1 MAVPEQVDTGERR
14 RQMTSVTAIVEA
26 VNLKKTYMLGEV
38 PVEALRGVNL
48 RVDNGDFLAILG
60 PSGSG
65 KSTLL
70 NLIGALDKP
79 TEGKMLIEDIDISTL
94 NDNQLADLRRRIG
107 FVFQFFNLIP
117 RFTARENVELSMTI
131 AGLSR
136 GERRKRAEDVLK
148 TVGLGERMNHRPAE
162 LSGGEQQRV
171 AIARALANNPKFL
184 LMDEPTG
191 NIDSKAAGEI
201 IRLIKRLNEEKAVT
215 IIMVTHDQRLA
226 GQSKRVVQMFDG
238 LIVQDVVN

>member
-1 MAVPEQVDTGERR
+1 M
-14 RQMTSVTAIVEA
+14 SAIVQA
-26 VNLKKTYMLGEV
+26 VDLKKTYMLGKV

-48 RVDNGDFLAILG
+48 TAQKGDFLAILG

-79 TEGKMLIEDIDISTL
+79 TDGKLFIESIDVSTL
-94 NDNQLADLRRRIG
+94 NDNRLSDIRRRIG

-117 RFTARENVELSMTI
+117 RFTARQNVELSMAI
-131 AGLSR
+131 AGLSMD
-136 GERRKRAEDVLK
+136 ERQKRSEELLE
-148 TVGLGERMNHRPAE
+148 TVGLKGRINHKPAE

-171 AIARALANNPKFL
+171 AIARALANNPGFL

-191 NIDSKAAGEI
+191 NIDSKNAKEI
-201 IRLIKRLNEEKAVT
+201 IQLVKNINQERNVT
-215 IIMVTHDQRLA
+215 VIMVTHDQGLA
-226 GQSKRVVQMFDG
+226 AEAKRTVRMFDG
-238 LIVQDVVN
+238 LIVEDVVN